1 MSNTEDNKMIIEMKA
16 KTGFCSTSEDE
27 TGASQRFAILK
38 WVENFVK
45 KQVADDAKAEFWR
58 VVSAMSTEEFV
69 DKYFPSGRS
78 LADFWISA
86 STLEDEDFFPL
97 VTSMFEDA
105 DLPKSPVDPETV
117 YGNVSYERLR
127 FVLMNHYYDLDAG
140 APFFA
145 RAHYDGVYANEFP
158 VDYKRALEML
168 LRYTEMSGNATN
180 EFAKLFAVC
189 GEDDAARLL
198 VNLIAEQA
206 VGAFEYLAQTITSEI
221 EVRVREKAFNLFEEY
236 GLSTVKE
243 NYERGFLI
251 DTEGKL
257 LRYFGNNS
265 TVIVPEGTT
274 FIATGAFYPG
284 AHTIKLPQSVVEI
297 GDFALADFQNIY
309 FVTDIANIGYGGLGA
324 GPSLTG
330 GGPCVTVYAPS
341 DACSVA
347 EYCQENDIIFVPQ

>member
-1 MSNTEDNKMIIEMKA
+1 MQ
-16 KTGFCSTSEDE
+16 GF
-27 TGASQRFAILK
+27 ALLK
-38 WVENFVK
+38 WLENFIK
-45 KQVADDAKAEFWR
+45 KQETEHSETEFWR
-58 VVSAMSTEEFV
+58 VITTLSTEAFV
-69 DKYFPSGRS
+69 DKYFSSGVGKENFWR
-78 LADFWISA
+78 LAD
-86 STLEDEDFFPL
+86 TLEDGEFFPL
-97 VTSMFEDA
+97 ITSMFEDA
-105 DLPKSPVDPETV
+105 ELSKSPVEPEMV

-127 FVLMNHYYDLDAG
+127 FVLTNHYYDLDAG
-140 APFFA
+140 APYFA
-145 RAHYDGVYANEFP
+145 RAHYDGIYSNEFP
-158 VDYKRALEML
+158 IDYKHALKIL
-168 LRYTEMSGNATN
+168 LRYTEMSGNTTN
-180 EFAKLFAVC
+180 EFAKLFSAC
-189 GEDDAARLL
+189 GEEVAAKLL
-198 VNLIAEQA
+198 VDLIAEKA
-206 VGAFEYLAQTITSEI
+206 EGGFLYLAQNMTSEI
-221 EVRVREKAFNLFEEY
+221 EMRVRKKAFHLFEEY

-341 DACSVA
+341 DAGSVA